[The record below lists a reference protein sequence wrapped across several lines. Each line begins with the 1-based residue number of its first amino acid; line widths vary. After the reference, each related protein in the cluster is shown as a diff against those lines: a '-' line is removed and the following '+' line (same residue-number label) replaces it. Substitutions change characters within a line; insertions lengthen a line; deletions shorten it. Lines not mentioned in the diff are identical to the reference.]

1 MSYLLDDIAQ
11 MQDWDLFVTAW
22 NQQRMAH
29 AVAFEIPE
37 EAMEDFL
44 QILQNF
50 FSGKELTLSPPLVS
64 PDIHVIGDP
73 QGPPGIDCCRKLAG
87 ELSLFPRS
95 LGYKIGVV
103 CHGEALSLAG
113 ANSLLKITEEPPEYS
128 FLVFLHSLRPLL
140 PTLESRVWSLSLKK
154 KNVKKPLS
162 CMEKRGQASL
172 QMEKHLLERLCE
184 KGLLTQPLFEDML
197 RLITKED
204 YSFGELFDH
213 IW

>member
-1 MSYLLDDIAQ
+1 MSYLLDDLAQ
-11 MQDWDLFVTAW
+11 MQDWNLFVTAW
-22 NQQRMAH
+22 NQRRMAH

-37 EAMEDFL
+37 EAMEEFL

-50 FSGKELTLSPPLVS
+50 FSGNDLTLSPPPVS
-64 PDIHVIGDP
+64 PDIQIIGDSK
-73 QGPPGIDCCRKLAG
+73 GPPGIDCCRKLAG

-95 LGYKIGVV
+95 LGYKVGVV
-103 CHGEALSLAG
+103 CHGEALSPAG

-154 KNVKKPLS
+154 KNLEKQPS
-162 CMEKRGQASL
+162 CMQKRGQASL
-172 QMEKHLLERLCE
+172 QMEKHLLEQLYE
-184 KGLLTQPLFEDML
+184 KGLLTQPLFEDL
-197 RLITKED
+197 LCLITKEE
-204 YSFGELFDH
+204 YSFGELFDN